1 MVQDQLVEY
10 VSSQIK
16 LGISR
21 DAIKS
26 ALVGVGWAPLDV
38 EDTLK
43 KVEGSAVSAPV
54 QPIAPLRTMD
64 TGMSATVSPKLVSF
78 STPGIAAGPTMN
90 PAPQSIKV
98 SDLVSAIAPASGMPG
113 GTAPK
118 TIPSGG
124 PAIGKV
130 SMNMSSKDPFPKG
143 TAQGNITA
151 FSSPIGK
158 KKMKFGLVEIILVVL
173 IVAIGAFAGY
183 LFMKTNTLTSELSA
197 AQAGAGQQNQVAVQA
212 SATQLQALNASNT
225 ALTAEVASLTAENQN
240 ISTNLLFLAAPAGLS
255 SSTAV
260 AEASLSGTLS
270 AGLKKNTYIITTQYG
285 VKVNVQNSSDTAVTA
300 ALTPLLGTSIQVSGT
315 YVPGIPNILV
325 MSVNGATVSSP
336 SAGMTTPTSSVSS
349 TKPMTP

>member
-1 MVQDQLVEY
+1 
-10 VSSQIK
+10 
-16 LGISR
+16 
-21 DAIKS
+21 
-26 ALVGVGWAPLDV
+26 
-38 EDTLK
+38 
-43 KVEGSAVSAPV
+43 
-54 QPIAPLRTMD
+54 
-64 TGMSATVSPKLVSF
+64 
-78 STPGIAAGPTMN
+78 MN

-151 FSSPIGK
+151 FSSPMGK
-158 KKMKFGLVEIILVVL
+158 KKMKFGLVGDHLGGVDRRNRRFRRIPVHENQYIDER
-173 IVAIGAFAGY
+173 AERGPGRSRTAQPGRGASFRDP
-183 LFMKTNTLTSELSA
+183 
-197 AQAGAGQQNQVAVQA
+197 
-212 SATQLQALNASNT
+212 LQALNASNT